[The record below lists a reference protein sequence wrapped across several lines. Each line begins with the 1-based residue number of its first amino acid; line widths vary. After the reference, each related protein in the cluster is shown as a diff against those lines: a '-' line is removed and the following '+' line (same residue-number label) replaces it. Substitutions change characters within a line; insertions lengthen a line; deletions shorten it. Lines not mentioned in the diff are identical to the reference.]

1 MNIIFLRFH
10 HVKPVKGGIKR
21 VAVSNKKYEKKNSLI
36 VNFHVPLK
44 KGLQVEDIVYKYI
57 DFFSL
62 FFYGHSYKIQSS
74 KKCKKGHPH
83 KWLFVLYMMMA

>member
-21 VAVSNKKYEKKNSLI
+21 VAVSNKNTRRRIFNSQFSCTI
-36 VNFHVPLK
+36 K

-57 DFFSL
+57 DFFLL
-62 FFYGHSYKIQSS
+62 FMDILENTKQH

-83 KWLFVLYMMMA
+83 KWLIVLYMMMA